1 MLVAVSKET
10 LLAAADARR
19 QVRRITDKQAVL
31 LVQAWVDAW
40 DTLSPL
46 FAEAVAELVAAGD
59 TVPRAVVARN
69 RKLVAAF
76 EQTRATLEGLTGDTN
91 RIITNDIMDLL
102 LDTVAHHEAVL
113 TTQLPPAYRVQLAL
127 GAPSPE
133 ALTAIVN
140 RTTQQIHSNTRP
152 LTAITIRRMREQLVR
167 GIVIGDNPMDVA
179 RKLMRATEGHFNGG
193 LGRAMTIARTEM
205 LDAHRKGSQAAAEAN
220 TDILAGWVWM
230 CTLDGKVCPSCIA
243 NHGTLHPVE
252 EFGPIDHQNGRC
264 ARVDKTKTWKELG
277 FDIEEPEDDIPDAKA
292 WFDNLT
298 DDSKLA
304 IMGPTRLQMLNDGR
318 IGWADLTT
326 KISAPNWRDSMHVTP
341 VKDLLGSVAK

>member
-1 MLVAVSKET
+1 MAVRKET
-10 LLAAADARR
+10 LTAAAAARR

-40 DTLSPL
+40 DALAPT
-46 FAEAVAELVAAGD
+46 FAEAVAELVAGGE

-69 RKLVAAF
+69 RKLISAF
-76 EQTRATLEGLTGDTN
+76 DQARATLEGLTGETN
-91 RIITNDIMDLL
+91 RIITSDIMDLL
-102 LDTVAHHEAVL
+102 LDTVAQHEAVL
-113 TTQLPPAYRVQLAL
+113 STQLPPAYRVRLAL
-127 GAPSPE
+127 DAPSPE

-140 RTTQQIHSNTRP
+140 RTTQQIHSSTRP
-152 LTAITIRRMREQLVR
+152 LTAITIRRMREELVR

-179 RKLMRATEGHFNGG
+179 RKLMRSTESQFNGG

-220 TDILAGWVWM
+220 TDLLEGWVWM
-230 CTLDGKVCPSCIA
+230 CTLDGNVCPSCLA

-252 EFGPIDHQNGRC
+252 DFGPIDHQNGRC
-264 ARVDKTKTWKELG
+264 ARVDKTKSWKELG
-277 FDIEEPEDDIPDAKA
+277 FDIEEPEDDIPDAQD

-304 IMGPTRLQMLNDGR
+304 IMGPTRLQMLNDGK
-318 IGWADLTT
+318 ISWADLTT
-326 KISAPNWRDSMHVTP
+326 KVTTPQWRDSMHVTP